1 MSDTVTPQSFIGT
14 ALASLDAQQRAIP
27 ESERGLAKDLEDL
40 QKRLAENPALEN
52 DPRFCTQVAWLMQDW
67 QKFSGTGQAPAVSP
81 ILAAGMAQLA
91 STYPGLENPQV
102 RAAVEQTGGL
112 HDRQLI
118 ADIRSVAMETAGM
131 TPEQQTSFM
140 ARMAADHLVQ
150 RVQAALG
157 QPAMAHEAAPHP
169 VPPEPTPEVVVEP
182 PQQMR
187 ATPETAPEPAPSS
200 PDPFPPEAGDPGFAP
215 SSAEAA
221 AAPDPGPAPEGP
233 AAPQEIRDEPIHNV
247 GNEAPHTEDKQEQ
260 PPGQVSETHV
270 RAEERQT
277 ADEAAQKQPSS
288 STPPPEPQKI
298 TDAPQQPQ
306 PRKIPDPSQSQ
317 PSPGPQNKQQQAPA
331 TVPSPVSSL
340 KEWGH
345 NFMGKRDAHRVNKF
359 VNRTAEAVEAV
370 RDKIGNLRREEPAFF
385 ESIDAAARKS
395 GQPVREV
402 IAGMT
407 SDGPYANL
415 RKQYDAI
422 VQRNPN
428 FMAASRELMQAG
440 TNLRTTVRRL
450 ETEARERGASDKEPV
465 TEVMR
470 SVGGVGLE
478 LEKIP
483 GEYPGK
489 NFLQQVGEMVER
501 LANRFREFFEH
512 TFGQRR
518 ERDSGPSME
527 R

>member
-169 VPPEPTPEVVVEP
+169 VPPKPAPEVVVEP
-182 PQQMR
+182 PQQTR
-187 ATPETAPEPAPSS
+187 PTPETAPEPAPSS
-200 PDPFPPEAGDPGFAP
+200 AEPLPPEAGDPGFAP
-215 SSAEAA
+215 SSTEAA
-221 AAPDPGPAPEGP
+221 AAQDSVPEPEGR
-233 AAPQEIRDEPIHNV
+233 ATPQETRDEPTRGDENDVPRNHEN
-247 GNEAPHTEDKQEQ
+247 Q
-260 PPGQVSETHV
+260 PPSSTQEVEDTPRATDTKTAHET
-270 RAEERQT
+270 
-277 ADEAAQKQPSS
+277 EAAPPSS
-288 STPPPEPQKI
+288 ALNSEKMP
-298 TDAPQQPQ
+298 DAPQSN
-306 PRKIPDPSQSQ
+306 RSSPSPEQSQTQ
-317 PSPGPQNKQQQAPA
+317 PSPAPQNKPQQAPA
-331 TVPSPVSSL
+331 TVPSPVSGV
-340 KEWGH
+340 KEWAN
-345 NFMGKRDAHRVNKF
+345 NFMGKKDERRVNKF

-370 RDKIGNLRREEPAFF
+370 RDKIGNLRREEPVFF
-385 ESIDAAARKS
+385 ESIEAAARKS

-465 TEVMR
+465 IEAMR

-501 LANRFREFFEH
+501 LANKFREFFEH

-518 ERDSGPSME
+518 ERDNSPSME

>member
-102 RAAVEQTGGL
+102 RAALEQTGGL

-131 TPEQQTSFM
+131 TPEQQISFM

-169 VPPEPTPEVVVEP
+169 VPPEPAPEVVVEP

-215 SSAEAA
+215 SSTEAA
-221 AAPDPGPAPEGP
+221 AAQDSVPEPEGR
-233 AAPQEIRDEPIHNV
+233 AAPQETRDEPTR
-247 GNEAPHTEDKQEQ
+247 G
-260 PPGQVSETHV
+260 
-270 RAEERQT
+270 
-277 ADEAAQKQPSS
+277 DENDVPRNHENQPSS
-288 STPPPEPQKI
+288 SNQGVEDTPITTDTKTVHETEAAPPSFPLNEGKE
-298 TDAPQQPQ
+298 ARRPQ
-306 PRKIPDPSQSQ
+306 PEQSQSQ
-317 PSPGPQNKQQQAPA
+317 PSPAPQNKPQQAPA
-331 TVPSPVSSL
+331 MVPSPVSGV
-340 KEWGH
+340 KEWAN
-345 NFMGKRDAHRVNKF
+345 NFMGKKDERRVNKF

>member
-1 MSDTVTPQSFIGT
+1 MSDTVTQQSFIGT
-14 ALASLDAQQRAIP
+14 ALAGLDAQQRAIP

-81 ILAAGMAQLA
+81 ILTAGMAQLA

-102 RAAVEQTGGL
+102 RSALEQTGGL
-112 HDRQLI
+112 HDRQLV
-118 ADIRSVAMETAGM
+118 ADIRSVAMETARM

-157 QPAMAHEAAPHP
+157 QPAMAHEAAPYP
-169 VPPEPTPEVVVEP
+169 VPPETTPEPVVEP

-187 ATPETAPEPAPSS
+187 PTPAAAPEPEPSS
-200 PDPFPPEAGDPGFAP
+200 ADPFPPEAGDPGFAP
-215 SSAEAA
+215 SSTEAA
-221 AAPDPGPAPEGP
+221 AAQAPGPEPEGP
-233 AAPQEIRDEPIHNV
+233 IAPQETRDEPIQGD
-247 GNEAPHTEDKQEQ
+247 GNEVPHTKGSAAQASDQGAENR
-260 PPGQVSETHV
+260 T
-270 RAEERQT
+270 RAEDADNSRERENS
-277 ADEAAQKQPSS
+277 DS
-288 STPPPEPQKI
+288 PPNHAPQKEAKDPRP
-298 TDAPQQPQ
+298 TTPQKSPDQAQPQ
-306 PRKIPDPSQSQ
+306 SAPA
-317 PSPGPQNKQQQAPA
+317 PQNKPQQAPA
-331 TVPSPVSSL
+331 TVPSPVSGV
-340 KEWGH
+340 KEWAN
-345 NFMGKRDAHRVNKF
+345 NFMGKKDERRVNKF

-465 TEVMR
+465 TEVLR

-489 NFLQQVGEMVER
+489 NFLQQVGAMVER
-501 LANRFREFFEH
+501 LANKFREFFEH